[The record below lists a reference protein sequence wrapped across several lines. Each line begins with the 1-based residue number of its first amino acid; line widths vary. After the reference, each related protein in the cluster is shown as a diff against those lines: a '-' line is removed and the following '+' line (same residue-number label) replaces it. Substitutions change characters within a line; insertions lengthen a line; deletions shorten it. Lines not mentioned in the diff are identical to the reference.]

1 MIKMIR
7 LGLLALVLLYAGC
20 KKDRGYYDYQN
31 QLKKYDGNTYD
42 FLKSQEQYDSFLLA
56 IDRVQL
62 ADSIRSGAYTVFAPS
77 DASFK
82 QAIDNMNTLR
92 TIQGRAL
99 LNISTV
105 PYEQLDSLVCR
116 YIVRGKVLSDS
127 MQLQDG
133 LNLPAIRY
141 GYTMHGKLNRA
152 DAEGNV
158 KGGPGV
164 ITYSDTKEVIYTNR
178 WSNTTTV
185 AIDISTNNGL
195 VNILEKDHMFG
206 FDEFIPRMNP
216 TVSSP
221 WNADPFF
228 IPGVIGLEQF
238 NRGGNRVAYLD
249 FSDANYGGQYRPAES
264 VDIANSEEGGMKVGW
279 TETGE
284 WMLYSVQITET
295 GTYNMTL
302 RYGTSNDNGRLHL
315 EVDGTPVIG
324 SALIMP
330 ASGSYQSFR
339 DINATIQLTQG
350 LHLLKIYY
358 DFAIY
363 DLRFLKFMPVNRPM
377 PIPGVITLED
387 FDAGGEGVGYH
398 DNDANNA
405 GGKWRPSEGV
415 DIDFSHNEGG
425 GYQVGWTNDGEWMN
439 YTVDVKETGLYT
451 AATLMGSPNDNKK
464 FHIEFDGHDVTGIV
478 NVPNTT
484 DYHRRQ
490 YAISTVYLTK
500 GIHVMRFFEDTGGY
514 DVKSVTFKRLN

>member
-7 LGLLALVLLYAGC
+7 LALLAVVLLYAGC

-42 FLKSQEQYDSFLLA
+42 FLKTQQQYDSFLLA

-62 ADSIRSGAYTVFAPS
+62 TDSIRSGVYTVFAPS

-99 LNISTV
+99 MNIGTV

-133 LNLPAIRY
+133 INLPAIRY
-141 GYTMHGKLNRA
+141 GYTMHGKLNRT

-178 WSNTTTV
+178 WSNASTV

-216 TVSSP
+216 TTSSP
-221 WNADPFF
+221 WNADAFF
-228 IPGVIGLEQF
+228 IPGSIGLEQY

-249 FSDANYGGQYRPAES
+249 FSGGNYGGQYRPAEE
-264 VDIANSEEGGMKVGW
+264 VDVTTADEGGFKVGW

-284 WMLYSVQITET
+284 WMLYSVDIMET
-295 GTYNMTL
+295 GNYGMTL
-302 RYGTSNDNGRLHL
+302 RYGSGGDNGRMHIELDNN
-315 EVDGTPVIG
+315 VVIG
-324 SALIMP
+324 SMLILP
-330 ASGSYQSFR
+330 ATGGY
-339 DINATIQLTQG
+339 ATYKDVTATVQLTVG
-350 LHLLKIYY
+350 KHLLKVYY
-358 DFAIY
+358 DFANY
-363 DLRFLKFMPVNRPM
+363 DFRFLKFVPVNRPL

-387 FDAGGEGVGYH
+387 YDAGGEGVGYH
-398 DNDANNA
+398 DNDAGNA
-405 GGKWRPSEGV
+405 GGRWRPSEGV

-439 YTVDVKETGLYT
+439 YTVDVKETGFYT
-451 AATLMGSPNDNKK
+451 AATLMGTPNDGKK
-464 FHIEFDGHDVTGIV
+464 FHIEFDGQNVSGIV
-478 NVPNTT
+478 NVPNTS

-490 YAISTVYLTK
+490 YAIATVYLTK

-514 DVKSVTFKRLN
+514 DVKSVTFKPLN